1 MQGMKRIYQKTLFEL
16 LEFFPCVAVVGVR
29 QCGKTTL
36 VQQLPAEWQ
45 LFDLEK
51 ASDFEVISRDPDL
64 FLRLHPN
71 WVAIDEAQL
80 LPELFASLR
89 VAIDA
94 DRGRAGRFVITGS
107 SSPELIGSI
116 SESLAGR
123 VAVLEMAPL
132 TFGETQQRLIPRL
145 AALISERAP
154 LEAFQELA
162 IPKDILQ
169 VQHDYWFRGGY
180 PEPWLRNN
188 PRFTT
193 LWMQNYI
200 RTYLN
205 RDIQQLFPGLNREK
219 FRLFI
224 QMLSNLSGTVINYSN
239 VARTLGVSQPT
250 ARDYFRIAHNTFIWR
265 HIPAYSQNT
274 SKRIVK
280 HPKGYL
286 RDTGLLHFLLHLRSL
301 NDLLAHPMM
310 GHSWEAA
317 VTEEILRGLD
327 ALGISYDYSYYRTG
341 AGAEVDLI
349 LEGDF
354 GVVPIEIKY
363 SQKVL
368 LRELRGIRDFI
379 REHNCPYGLVI
390 NNDERVTWYDENLLG
405 IPFACCVSD

>member
-1 MQGMKRIYQKTLFEL
+1 
-16 LEFFPCVAVVGVR
+16 
-29 QCGKTTL
+29 
-36 VQQLPAEWQ
+36 
-45 LFDLEK
+45 
-51 ASDFEVISRDPDL
+51 
-64 FLRLHPN
+64 
-71 WVAIDEAQL
+71 
-80 LPELFASLR
+80 
-89 VAIDA
+89 
-94 DRGRAGRFVITGS
+94 
-107 SSPELIGSI
+107 
-116 SESLAGR
+116 
-123 VAVLEMAPL
+123 
-132 TFGETQQRLIPRL
+132 
-145 AALISERAP
+145 
-154 LEAFQELA
+154 
-162 IPKDILQ
+162 
-169 VQHDYWFRGGY
+169 
-180 PEPWLRNN
+180 
-188 PRFTT
+188 
-193 LWMQNYI
+193 MQNYI

-224 QMLSNLSGTVINYSN
+224 QMLSNVSGTVINYSN

-250 ARDYFRIAHNTFIWR
+250 ARDYFHIAHNTFIWR

-301 NDLLAHPMM
+301 NDLQAHPMM

-379 REHNCPYGLVI
+379 KEHDCPYGLVI
-390 NNDERVTWYDENLLG
+390 NNDEQVRQYEENLLG